1 MYYYVQE
8 WSCLDT
14 RRYTLVVAMSL
25 NAVGVAAIT
34 IHYVHKEMVNSG
46 GGISH

>member
-14 RRYTLVVAMSL
+14 RRHTLVVSLSL
-25 NAVGVAAIT
+25 NAVGVAAVLYT
-34 IHYVHKEMVNSG
+34 KEVENAL
-46 GGISH
+46 H